1 MAMLAEFPNLKSH
14 VPDIDLDNLD
24 ELLGKLTAEELD
36 ELNGDF
42 DPDVR
47 DLVTVLKSCQH
58 HHKKSL
64 KIPKGQS

>member
-42 DPDVR
+42 DPDVS
-47 DLVTVLKSCQH
+47 DLVTQY
-58 HHKKSL
+58 
-64 KIPKGQS
+64 